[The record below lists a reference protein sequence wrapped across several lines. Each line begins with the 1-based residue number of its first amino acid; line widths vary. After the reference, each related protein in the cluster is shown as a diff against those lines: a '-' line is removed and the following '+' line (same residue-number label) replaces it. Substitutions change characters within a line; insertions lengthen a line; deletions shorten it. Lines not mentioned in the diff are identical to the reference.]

1 VEVDERGPLPTSEE
15 AELRCGGVG
24 CEARSLLLA
33 FCLAC
38 FSYSSQAFAV
48 FAGVHGAGRGSL
60 KGEAFLDRGD
70 RRAELWDMTEVDM
83 LESGNEES
91 RQWRKQCRQEREER

>member
-1 VEVDERGPLPTSEE
+1 MELDERDPLPTSED
-15 AELRCGGVG
+15 AEPRCGWDD

-38 FSYSSQAFAV
+38 FSYSSHALAV

-60 KGEAFLDRGD
+60 KGEAFLDKGAGCAEIRGTTD
-70 RRAELWDMTEVDM
+70 VVM
-83 LESGNEES
+83 LRPSKAGESK
-91 RQWRKQCRQEREER
+91 QWRM

>member
-1 VEVDERGPLPTSEE
+1 MELDERDALPTSED
-15 AELRCGGVG
+15 AELRCGWED

-38 FSYSSQAFAV
+38 FSYSSQALAV

-60 KGEAFLDRGD
+60 KGEAFLDKGD
-70 RRAELWDMTEVDM
+70 GRAELWDRTEVAM
-83 LESGNEES
+83 L
-91 RQWRKQCRQEREER
+91 

>member
-1 VEVDERGPLPTSEE
+1 MELDDRDPLPMSED
-15 AELRCGGVG
+15 AELRCGRGA

-38 FSYSSQAFAV
+38 FSYSSQALAV

-60 KGEAFLDRGD
+60 KGDAFLGRGD
-70 RRAELWDMTEVDM
+70 GRVGLSIMTEEAM
-83 LESGNEES
+83 L
-91 RQWRKQCRQEREER
+91 